1 VDRPVLGEEVA
12 HVTLEVRRV
21 RALRPRDASGTV
33 LAMTRARMLATLTAG
48 AALLVVGALRTCQ
61 DRKEP
66 ASVSAS
72 ESDLAPAATRSDA
85 TRKAPVPHADAAET
99 IALMGPGDAATPEPP
114 KDVWHAAIGAG
125 PNGFAFEAGREGV
138 LRGPAAP
145 EVTAE
150 GIAILDPIRGEL
162 RRFAADG
169 KPLGS
174 FALPSKQVVEAIA
187 LSQGQTLLFERGD
200 AGQQVR
206 IVDAAGSV
214 VARLSVPSAVASED
228 ADVSRI
234 VVRGSTV
241 YAETNGGGPLHVL
254 GTVQGDTPKEPATID
269 GLPTRDDRL
278 LLSAGI
284 TNEDEGRAWINASD
298 RATGTHR
305 WTKELRFA
313 DEATAVGFLD
323 DDGHGHGWVVVLVGG
338 KPGTFVDA
346 AVCFDVSSGA
356 VLASHAVAVDDPPW
370 QSFRDFNVG
379 PDGTLYALRRERDEA
394 RLLAFA
400 CGTAP
405 R

>member
-1 VDRPVLGEEVA
+1 
-12 HVTLEVRRV
+12 
-21 RALRPRDASGTV
+21 
-33 LAMTRARMLATLTAG
+33 MTRARLLASVTAG
-48 AALLVVGALRTCQ
+48 VTLVAIGLVRRCD
-61 DRKEP
+61 DRAMP
-66 ASVSAS
+66 ASVGAS
-72 ESDLAPAATRSDA
+72 ESDLAPRAAPIDSPGKPGIHALDAAQVIAIAVASDA
-85 TRKAPVPHADAAET
+85 AP
-99 IALMGPGDAATPEPP
+99 PEPP
-114 KDVWHAAIGAG
+114 TVRWYAAIGTG
-125 PNGFAFEAGREGV
+125 PGAFAFEAAREGV

-145 EVTAE
+145 EIGPD
-150 GIAILDPIRGEL
+150 GIAILDPLRGEL
-162 RRFAADG
+162 RRFTNDG
-169 KPLGS
+169 KPLGAV
-174 FALPSKQVVEAIA
+174 ALPSKQAVEAIA
-187 LSQGQTLLFERGD
+187 LPRGQTLLFERGEG
-200 AGQQVR
+200 GQGVR
-206 IVDAAGSV
+206 IVDATGSV
-214 VARLSVPSAVASED
+214 VARLPVPAAVANDD

-269 GLPTRDDRL
+269 GLPTRDERL

-284 TNEDEGRAWINASD
+284 TNEDEGRAWINAAD

-346 AVCFDVSSGA
+346 AVCFDVNSGA

-370 QSFRDFNVG
+370 QSFRDFSVG
-379 PDGTLYALRRERDEA
+379 PDGTLYALRRKRDEA

-400 CGTAP
+400 CGNAP